1 MGSETTDKVVEAEM
15 LSTVELESKVV
26 LDLPE
31 KLAQFKGFTQNLFTV
46 IYNTWMFRIQLSEV
60 ANYLVSCILTPC
72 FQSLGHSQVHLKCCH
87 IPPKAFIDE
96 FRFLSYSHFNLY
108 SYQIV
113 DQHKDV
119 IEPSG
124 PSGIPLP

>member
-26 LDLPE
+26 LDLSE

-60 ANYLVSCILTPC
+60 ANYLVSCIL
-72 FQSLGHSQVHLKCCH
+72 
-87 IPPKAFIDE
+87 A
-96 FRFLSYSHFNLY
+96 SYF
-108 SYQIV
+108 
-113 DQHKDV
+113 
-119 IEPSG
+119 
-124 PSGIPLP
+124 

>member
-46 IYNTWMFRIQLSEV
+46 IYNTWMFRI
-60 ANYLVSCILTPC
+60 
-72 FQSLGHSQVHLKCCH
+72 
-87 IPPKAFIDE
+87 
-96 FRFLSYSHFNLY
+96 
-108 SYQIV
+108 
-113 DQHKDV
+113 
-119 IEPSG
+119 
-124 PSGIPLP
+124 